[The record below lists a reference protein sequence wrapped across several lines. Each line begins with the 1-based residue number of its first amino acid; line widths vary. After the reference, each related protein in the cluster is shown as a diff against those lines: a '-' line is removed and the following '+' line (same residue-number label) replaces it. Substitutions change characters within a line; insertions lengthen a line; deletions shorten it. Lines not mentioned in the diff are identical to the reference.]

1 MLTISLSSSEEAG
14 GGSVGLRLS
23 RDAQR
28 DEQKQQEQQ
37 HSHSMERY
45 LVNDDQIEYYKEDD
59 ANQVDY
65 YSKQDDEVKQARY
78 FYDDDVSY
86 NAWVAGLQYDNV
98 EEASTTDTTSVP
110 SSITV
115 NTSKVANTAYIVSSK
130 IQAWESNAITK
141 VHSWESTA
149 NTTAWEFYS
158 TPLSQ
163 WTSRQ
168 WELAFDISLGLFAI
182 LSLSILL
189 CLHCC
194 CIQDVDD
201 TSPRRALPLSYFK
214 RRKIR
219 SSKHS
224 NNNNNNSRDDG
235 TDEGSYEASSVD
247 LGPDYDNL
255 DTTDSL
261 VEYVSVMRKRSATH
275 KPVDSWE
282 ESTSMEEQEQHQ
294 RPPLPDIRLQNQY
307 QSSPAASLLLSSAVE
322 QQQSPASMVSSVS
335 NYNNSQLE
343 RCVSW
348 DKNVKDVIAKP
359 KITVT
364 NKRKMKMRKNNKN
377 GDGGGDRL
385 LEARDKHNL
394 VGYYL

>member
-1 MLTISLSSSEEAG
+1 
-14 GGSVGLRLS
+14 
-23 RDAQR
+23 
-28 DEQKQQEQQ
+28 
-37 HSHSMERY
+37 MERF

-168 WELAFDISLGLFAI
+168 WELVFDISLGLFAI

-224 NNNNNNSRDDG
+224 NNNNNSRDDG
-235 TDEGSYEASSVD
+235 TDEGSDEASSVD

-335 NYNNSQLE
+335 NNIINNSQLE

-348 DKNVKDVIAKP
+348 DKNVKDVTAKP
-359 KITVT
+359 KITMT
-364 NKRKMKMRKNNKN
+364 NKRKMKMRNNNKN
-377 GDGGGDRL
+377 GDGGVDRL
-385 LEARDKHNL
+385 LEAREKHNL

>member
-1 MLTISLSSSEEAG
+1 MLIVSSSSSEEAVG
-14 GGSVGLRLS
+14 SSVGLRRS

-28 DEQKQQEQQ
+28 DEQKQQE
-37 HSHSMERY
+37 HSYSMERF

-168 WELAFDISLGLFAI
+168 WELVFDISLGLFAI

-224 NNNNNNSRDDG
+224 NNNNNSRDDG
-235 TDEGSYEASSVD
+235 TDEGSDEASSVD

-335 NYNNSQLE
+335 NNIINNSQLE

-348 DKNVKDVIAKP
+348 DKNVKDVTAKP
-359 KITVT
+359 KITMT
-364 NKRKMKMRKNNKN
+364 NKRKMKMRNNNKN
-377 GDGGGDRL
+377 GDGGVDRL
-385 LEARDKHNL
+385 LEAREKHNL